1 MFPNKLIVMNPE
13 AFRYFDVFPLMVR
26 PHARTEDGNNLLHSE
41 LLFKIN
47 YCITTRDPSTV
58 YRVVDTDLRAK
69 ALSVCSKLDPSA
81 IQVFQN
87 ISRRWMHLYAL
98 ILKPSKET
106 QPFKY
111 VIAQF
116 RSNMELTLQTRM

>member
-1 MFPNKLIVMNPE
+1 MFPNKPIVMNPE
-13 AFRYFDVFPLMVR
+13 AFRYFHVFRWWL
-26 PHARTEDGNNLLHSE
+26 
-41 LLFKIN
+41 
-47 YCITTRDPSTV
+47 DPMLVPKMETIFYTPSC
-58 YRVVDTDLRAK
+58 Y
-69 ALSVCSKLDPSA
+69 SKLDPSA